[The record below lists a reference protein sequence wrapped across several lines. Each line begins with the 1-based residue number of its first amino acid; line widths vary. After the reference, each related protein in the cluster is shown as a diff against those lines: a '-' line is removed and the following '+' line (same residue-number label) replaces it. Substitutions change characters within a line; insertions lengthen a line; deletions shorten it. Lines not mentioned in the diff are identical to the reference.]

1 MISNDWLQDLLW
13 KSALTEVN
21 KEKAVQK
28 IEYHTTR
35 MFPDRKNAPTQ
46 ESYIKEMSEG
56 IKELGGDVDEDSEVS
71 SVSENSYGVWREM
84 KCIRFHLG

>member
-1 MISNDWLQDLLW
+1 MYKIQNCLQDLLW

-56 IKELGGDVDEDSEVS
+56 IRELGGDVDEDSEVS
-71 SVSENSYGVWREM
+71 SVSEISFGEM
-84 KCIRFHLG
+84 

>member
-1 MISNDWLQDLLW
+1 MKSNDCLQDLLW

-56 IKELGGDVDEDSEVS
+56 IRELGGDVDEDSEVS
-71 SVSENSYGVWREM
+71 SVSENSYGVRREM
-84 KCIRFHLG
+84 

>member
-1 MISNDWLQDLLW
+1 M
-13 KSALTEVN
+13 N

-71 SVSENSYGVWREM
+71 SVSDKFLWLFCAKFEEYVF
-84 KCIRFHLG
+84 I

>member
-1 MISNDWLQDLLW
+1 MQSNDCLQDLLW

-71 SVSENSYGVWREM
+71 SVSENSFGEM
-84 KCIRFHLG
+84 

>member
-1 MISNDWLQDLLW
+1 M
-13 KSALTEVN
+13 N

-71 SVSENSYGVWREM
+71 SLKTPLA
-84 KCIRFHLG
+84 KCKACVFI

>member
-1 MISNDWLQDLLW
+1 MQSNDCLQDLLW

-56 IKELGGDVDEDSEVS
+56 IRELGGDVDEDSEVS
-71 SVSENSYGVWREM
+71 SVSENSFGVWREM
-84 KCIRFHLG
+84 

>member
-1 MISNDWLQDLLW
+1 MQSNDCLQDLLW

-71 SVSENSYGVWREM
+71 SLKTPLA
-84 KCIRFHLG
+84 KCKACVFI

>member
-1 MISNDWLQDLLW
+1 MQDLLW

-71 SVSENSYGVWREM
+71 SVSENSFGVWRVM
-84 KCIRFHLG
+84 

>member
-1 MISNDWLQDLLW
+1 MKSNDCLQDLLW

-56 IKELGGDVDEDSEVS
+56 IRELGGDVDEDSEVS
-71 SVSENSYGVWREM
+71 SVSENSFGVWREM
-84 KCIRFHLG
+84 

>member
-1 MISNDWLQDLLW
+1 M
-13 KSALTEVN
+13 N

-56 IKELGGDVDEDSEVS
+56 IRELGGDVDEDSEVS

-84 KCIRFHLG
+84 YVFI

>member
-1 MISNDWLQDLLW
+1 MKSNDCLQDLLW

-56 IKELGGDVDEDSEVS
+56 IRELGGDVDEDSEVS
-71 SVSENSYGVWREM
+71 SDSENSYGVWREM
-84 KCIRFHLG
+84 